1 MTLENA
7 DYGGAGESIT
17 YGNLTG
23 RELLEEKHDQKER
36 LKRVED
42 KLEKT
47 NEELAKTNE
56 VVANSKIQIAD
67 LQHRVK
73 TLTLASEGYRK
84 IRHRFLEVYRRDILE
99 DVNRQGRKKIGD
111 GNEAAHSGD
120 AIADANLYA
129 SGERHDEKVL
139 IALYGL
145 T

>member
-47 NEELAKTNE
+47 NEE
-56 VVANSKIQIAD
+56 VADSKIQIASRSSHY
-67 LQHRVK
+67 L
-73 TLTLASEGYRK
+73 L
-84 IRHRFLEVYRRDILE
+84 RDIVKSDTDSSRYIAEISWRTLIGKG
-99 DVNRQGRKKIGD
+99 VRKSAMVMKP
-111 GNEAAHSGD
+111 
-120 AIADANLYA
+120 
-129 SGERHDEKVL
+129 L
-139 IALYGL
+139 IAATRLPMQIF
-145 T
+145 TPPANDMTRRF